1 MQELVKQLR
10 VLLPL
15 LALALLRDI
24 IRTHFLLAIAARHQ
38 ISILK
43 VGSLLLETGLVV
55 VVNVVHSLVEPDI
68 DGRCR
73 LQQSI
78 IGIAIDSACIR
89 V

>member
-10 VLLPL
+10 ILLPL
-15 LALALLRDI
+15 LTLRDI
-24 IRTHFLLAIAARHQ
+24 IRTSLLLAIAVARHQ
-38 ISILK
+38 IPILK
-43 VGSLLLETGLVV
+43 VGSLLLETSLV
-55 VVNVVHSLVEPDI
+55 VVNVVHTRIKPDI

-78 IGIAIDSACIR
+78 GIDTTCIL